1 MVTERGN
8 PRLRFLDRYV
18 GIPLVAAAGVLKRSR
33 PIPAEIERVGILNST
48 NVGDTVLISAV
59 VRDVA
64 AALPGSEVV
73 FFSGQA
79 TTSLMRLVEG
89 IRVVPIKLSRPLEA
103 VRTIRAEQLDAVLD
117 FDPWPRVEALYSAL
131 SGASFAAG
139 FRTDG
144 QYRHYAY
151 DATAEH
157 STEIHQLDNYRRV
170 AAALGVHSTSN
181 PTFRAPGVLERAALP
196 DRYVVFHLWPSGVRS
211 DLKEWQLDRW
221 VKLGEALVARG
232 FRIVLTGG
240 TGDAERTK
248 RFVGSVAPALR
259 SSLDDVAG
267 KYDLDAVLD
276 VLAGSS
282 CVVSVNT
289 GVMHLAAA
297 AGAPTVALNGP
308 TSEQR
313 WGPIGEQ
320 AVSVNS
326 SYTGCGYLDLG
337 WEYEGRRP
345 DCMDGIEVDRVLAT
359 VSELI
364 GDR

>member
-8 PRLRFLDRYV
+8 PRLRFLDRYA
-18 GIPLVAAAGVLKRSR
+18 GIPLVAAAGVLKRRRS
-33 PIPAEIERVGILNST
+33 IPATIERVGILNST

-73 FFSGQA
+73 FFSGPA
-79 TTSLMRLVEG
+79 TTALMRLVEG
-89 IRVVPIKLSRPLEA
+89 IRVVPIRLSRPLKA
-103 VRTIRAEQLDAVLD
+103 VRVIRGERLDAVLD

-131 SGASFAAG
+131 SGARFAVG
-139 FRTDG
+139 FRTEG
-144 QYRHYAY
+144 QHRHYAY

-170 AAALGVHSTSN
+170 AAGLGIQSSSN
-181 PTFRAPGVLERAALP
+181 PTFRAPGVLARTDLP
-196 DRYVVFHLWPSGVRS
+196 DRYIVFHLWPSGVRS
-211 DLKEWQLDRW
+211 DLKEWPFDRW
-221 VKLGEALVARG
+221 AELGEALAARG

-240 TGDAERTK
+240 PGDVERAKT
-248 RFVGSVAPALR
+248 FVDSASALGN
-259 SSLDDVAG
+259 SLVDVTG

-297 AGAPTVALNGP
+297 AGVPTVGLNGP
-308 TSEQR
+308 TSERR
-313 WGPIGEQ
+313 WGPIGER
-320 AVSVNS
+320 AVSVS
-326 SYTGCGYLDLG
+326 STYSGCGYLDLG
-337 WEYEGRRP
+337 WEYEGRRT
-345 DCMDGIEVDRVLAT
+345 DCMAGIEVERVLAT